1 MIKKLFFPLVVV
13 ALAILAVGCSHDD
26 KDEPQQPSASID
38 VLPEVTRSFINL
50 FFSDQPVKQVQVL
63 GQADKPTGY
72 EVDFVNGTGIDFN
85 GEGSWT
91 KIDAGPGLK
100 VNDNLVPVDI
110 RTFAQQNLGGATV
123 VEIDRST
130 GTDYRVEFSEG
141 TDAIF
146 DLHGQFQRYD

>member
-1 MIKKLFFPLVVV
+1 MIKKLFFPLV
-13 ALAILAVGCSHDD
+13 ALALAVFAVSCSNDD
-26 KDEPQQPSASID
+26 KDEPQPVVSTDA
-38 VLPEVTRSFINL
+38 LPDQAKSFISL
-50 FFSDQPVKQVQVL
+50 FFSDQPVKQLQVY
-63 GQADKPTGY
+63 GPADKPTGY
-72 EVDFVNGTGIDFN
+72 ELDFVNGTEIDFN

-100 VNDNLVPVDI
+100 VNDNLVPVNI

-130 GTDYRVEFSEG
+130 GTYYSVEFSEG

-146 DLHGQFQRYD
+146 DLHGQFIRYD